1 MNRKGLVV
9 PILLCGALLAA
20 LPAAAEEID
29 RLIAAVNGNVITDG
43 DLNLAR
49 NLNALYLFGR
59 SRVPLSREQEIDRL
73 IELEL
78 LRQELENFPIAPA
91 DQTTI
96 ESRLGELRSGYA
108 EIGGLDTIL
117 HRLGLQYPELV
128 DYVRLQASIWRFVDL
143 RFRPFVSV
151 SADEVKT
158 YYRDELVPKLQQ
170 SGAAVPPP
178 SEVSG
183 RIEEI
188 LREQKVNSAL
198 DQWIQD
204 VRRHSRIEFF
214 ADQESA
220 PEQSR

>member
-1 MNRKGLVV
+1 MKRKELA
-9 PILLCGALLAA
+9 ILIPLCGALLAA
-20 LPAAAEEID
+20 LPAVAEEID
-29 RLIAAVNGNVITDG
+29 RLIAAVNGRVIVEG

-49 NLNALYLFGR
+49 NLNALYLFGQ
-59 SRVPLSREQEIDRL
+59 SRVPLSRGQETDRL

-96 ESRLGELRSGYA
+96 EARLAELRSGYA
-108 EIGGLDTIL
+108 EVGGLEAML
-117 HRLGLQYPELV
+117 RRVGLQYPELV

-151 SADEVKT
+151 SADEIKA
-158 YYRDELVPKLQQ
+158 YYGDTLVPKLRQG
-170 SGAAVPPP
+170 GATVPPLP
-178 SEVSG
+178 EVSS

-204 VRRHSRIEFF
+204 VRRHSRIEYF
-214 ADQESA
+214 AEESA